1 MLKIFLNTNH
11 AFMLAAGRVEKKSC
25 HWKDVP
31 QPCESTGILLR
42 TSRYFKRQIHYF
54 LNRLFKM
61 PVSDESL
68 PMCVQDQIWH
78 CQRTFLGRVTEI
90 LVTLAKISLGSL
102 VSYWITFS
110 LMHKSTTG
118 WENFWSGVVYV
129 GILQLGFCNWSPASW
144 AHGWAAFTLWSSL
157 FLHPRTK
164 MIL

>member
-1 MLKIFLNTNH
+1 MLKSF
-11 AFMLAAGRVEKKSC
+11 FFQCQSC
-25 HWKDVP
+25 LWKDVP
-31 QPCESTGILLR
+31 QPYYESTGILLR
-42 TSRYFKRQIHYF
+42 TLRYFKRRRHYF

-118 WENFWSGVVYV
+118 CRENFWSGVVYV

>member
-1 MLKIFLNTNH
+1 MTL
-11 AFMLAAGRVEKKSC
+11 
-25 HWKDVP
+25 
-31 QPCESTGILLR
+31 
-42 TSRYFKRQIHYF
+42 RYFKRQTHYF

-68 PMCVQDQIWH
+68 PMCVQDQI

-157 FLHPRTK
+157 FRALKWFCNCHIHFDTTK
-164 MIL
+164 SRLIFLIRVTVQLGIK